1 MNIDEISLVS
11 GGNANGNYEAGGSRS
26 SNSGAHNSRA
36 LNPVAHIYSD
46 QAQLSVVM
54 LSLVGWSEWQ
64 EEPLVEQLSANVCPV
79 VEMAT
84 KVETKPVP
92 VIGQE
97 VTSVVLVA
105 DKKVSTE
112 DAAMVIKILSF
123 ILSLLLGFALLSGSS
138 IIDLSWFSLPEEF
151 SKIVITLITLFST
164 AKFTDL
170 ILAKIKKFIK

>member
-36 LNPVAHIYSD
+36 LNPAAHIYSD

-79 VEMAT
+79 VKMAT

-105 DKKVSTE
+105 DK
-112 DAAMVIKILSF
+112 
-123 ILSLLLGFALLSGSS
+123 
-138 IIDLSWFSLPEEF
+138 
-151 SKIVITLITLFST
+151 
-164 AKFTDL
+164 
-170 ILAKIKKFIK
+170 